1 MAALSALRT
10 SDAARVDGKNA
21 DFAVISFSRFAS
33 AAWFGACGM
42 LVVAARRKSPKQP
55 FNNAD
60 VARAETSLSPQ
71 PDQTFGWRQTVTM
84 RPRYGRSSRSLL
96 ALRLIAVLQL
106 DYPGRGLL

>member
-1 MAALSALRT
+1 EADIALAAPVGSR
-10 SDAARVDGKNA
+10 A
-21 DFAVISFSRFAS
+21 DFAVISFSRFAG

-71 PDQTFGWRQTVTM
+71 PDQTFEWRQTVTM